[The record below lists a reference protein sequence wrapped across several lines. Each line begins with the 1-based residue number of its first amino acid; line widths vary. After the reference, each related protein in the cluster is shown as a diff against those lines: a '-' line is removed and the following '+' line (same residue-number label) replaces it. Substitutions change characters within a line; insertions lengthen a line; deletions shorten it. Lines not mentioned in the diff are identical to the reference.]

1 MLFLIGWVKTNS
13 LPMLTLHK
21 ATELIINGFCHPQHF
36 FHCFQQLSKTD
47 HESAILFQHLL
58 FSNRFCIAISA
69 GLPNSLATTL
79 SIHKEQCC
87 FFRKEQL
94 WQEFSFMIYEW
105 LFISIGCMCN
115 YVVKTIVSLMA
126 LWNLSNHITSYR
138 HLKSKITRY

>member
-1 MLFLIGWVKTNS
+1 MLFHWMGIINS

-21 ATELIINGFCHPQHF
+21 ATELIMNGFCHPQHF

-69 GLPNSLATTL
+69 GLPNSFPTTL

-94 WQEFSFMIYEW
+94 WQDFHSCYMNDSLI
-105 LFISIGCMCN
+105 ISIGCTCN

-126 LWNLSNHITSYR
+126 L
-138 HLKSKITRY
+138 